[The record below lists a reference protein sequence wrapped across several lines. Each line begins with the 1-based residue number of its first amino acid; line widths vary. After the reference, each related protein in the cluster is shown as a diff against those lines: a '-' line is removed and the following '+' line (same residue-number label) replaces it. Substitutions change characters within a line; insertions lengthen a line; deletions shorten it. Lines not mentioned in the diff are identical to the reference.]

1 MDKILDENKVNEVL
15 IALPLADNEQMEE
28 IINKL
33 DGRVDKIKFIPRLNG
48 TYTLNSTVED
58 YDGMMVLSTYNGMNK
73 KRYKILKRCFDIL
86 VGSVG
91 CIVLGLLYLIFAPK
105 IKKDGGKAIFTQN
118 RIGKDVKPFKM
129 YKFRSMYVDAEERL
143 QELLEKDEKIREE
156 FYRTFKLKDDPRIT
170 KVGEFLRKTSLDE
183 FPQFL
188 NVIKGEMSFVGP
200 RPVVQKE
207 VEKRMLERYLW

>member
-1 MDKILDENKVNEVL
+1 MIYLVWDFNPI
-15 IALPLADNEQMEE
+15 
-28 IINKL
+28 
-33 DGRVDKIKFIPRLNG
+33 F
-48 TYTLNSTVED
+48 Y
-58 YDGMMVLSTYNGMNK
+58 
-73 KRYKILKRCFDIL
+73 CFDIFA
-86 VGSVG
+86 GSVG
-91 CIVLGLLYLIFAPK
+91 CVVLGLLYLIFAPK

-143 QELLEKDEKIREE
+143 QELLEKDENIREE

-200 RPVVQKE
+200 RPYLFREKKDMKHYYEKIIQAKPGITGMWQTHGRSDTDFDERLVLDEYYYRNWCLWLDVVIIVKTIKN
-207 VEKRMLERYLW
+207 VIYKKGAC